1 MWAAGAVKVS
11 GCLAAFS
18 VTLRRCLKLG
28 AAMAKSKFEYVRDFE
43 ADDTCLAHC
52 WVVVRL
58 DGRNFHRFAE
68 KHNFAKPND
77 SRALHLMTKCAQT
90 VMEELEDIVI
100 AYGQSDEYSFVFK
113 RKSNWFKRRARP
125 CHGVELISCIFSFLA
140 PPTVP
145 FASKFMTHVVSQ
157 FASSYVFYWRDYFED
172 QPLLYPP
179 GFDGRVVV
187 YPSNQTLKDY
197 LSWRQADCHINNLY
211 NTVFWALV
219 QQSGLTPIQAQERL
233 QGTLTADK
241 NEILFSEFNINYNNE
256 PLMYRKG
263 TVLIWQKVDEV
274 TTKEVRLPAEMEG
287 RKMVVTRTR
296 TKAVPLH
303 CDVIGDAF
311 WKEHP
316 EILHEDS

>member
-1 MWAAGAVKVS
+1 MAVAAARAAHFPHFSLTLPFSRSSLVAVVLS
-11 GCLAAFS
+11 YPSPAQSARQWCCPGNCGSALLTSRFS
-18 VTLRRCLKLG
+18 
-28 AAMAKSKFEYVRDFE
+28 
-43 ADDTCLAHC
+43 
-52 WVVVRL
+52 
-58 DGRNFHRFAE
+58 E

-77 SRALHLMTKCAQT
+77 SRALYLMTKCAQT

-113 RKSNWFKRRARP
+113 RKSNWFKRRA
-125 CHGVELISCIFSFLA
+125 
-140 PPTVP
+140 
-145 FASKFMTHVVSQ
+145 SKFMTHVASQ

-187 YPSNQTLKDY
+187 YPNNQTLKDY

-219 QQSGLTPIQAQERL
+219 QQSGLTPVQAQGRL
-233 QGTLTADK
+233 QGTLAADK

-263 TVLIWQKVDEV
+263 TVLIWQKCQYCN
-274 TTKEVRLPAEMEG
+274 L
-287 RKMVVTRTR
+287 
-296 TKAVPLH
+296 L
-303 CDVIGDAF
+303 
-311 WKEHP
+311 
-316 EILHEDS
+316 

>member
-1 MWAAGAVKVS
+1 MWVAGAVKVS

-145 FASKFMTHVVSQ
+145 FAS
-157 FASSYVFYWRDYFED
+157 
-172 QPLLYPP
+172 
-179 GFDGRVVV
+179 FDGRVVV

>member
-1 MWAAGAVKVS
+1 MYS
-11 GCLAAFS
+11 GSSAITFVISPMRFS
-18 VTLRRCLKLG
+18 
-28 AAMAKSKFEYVRDFE
+28 
-43 ADDTCLAHC
+43 
-52 WVVVRL
+52 
-58 DGRNFHRFAE
+58 E

-113 RKSNWFKRRARP
+113 RKSNWFKRRA
-125 CHGVELISCIFSFLA
+125 
-140 PPTVP
+140 
-145 FASKFMTHVVSQ
+145 SKFMTHVASQ

-211 NTVFWALV
+211 NTVFWALI
-219 QQSGLTPIQAQERL
+219 QQAGLTPAQAQGRL
-233 QGTLTADK
+233 QGTLAADK

-256 PLMYRKG
+256 PAMYRKG
-263 TVLIWQKVDEV
+263 TVLIWQKVGEV
-274 TTKEVRLPAEMEG
+274 MTKEVKLPAEMEG
-287 RKMVVTRTR
+287 KKMAVTRTR
-296 TKAVPLH
+296 SKPVPLH
-303 CDVIGDAF
+303 CDIIGDAF

-316 EILHEDS
+316 EILDDDS

>member
-1 MWAAGAVKVS
+1 MWPFSAAELGSRFTAT
-11 GCLAAFS
+11 S
-18 VTLRRCLKLG
+18 VTLRRCLRLG
-28 AAMAKSKFEYVRDFE
+28 VTMAKSKFEYVRDFE
-43 ADDTCLAHC
+43 ADDTCLPHC

-77 SRALHLMTKCAQT
+77 SRALQLMTKCAQT

-100 AYGQSDEYSFVFK
+100 AYGQSDEYSFVFR
-113 RKSNWFKRRARP
+113 RKSNWFKRRA
-125 CHGVELISCIFSFLA
+125 
-140 PPTVP
+140 
-145 FASKFMTHVVSQ
+145 SKFMTLVASQ

-179 GFDGRVVV
+179 GFDGRVVL

-219 QQSGLTPIQAQERL
+219 QQSGLTPVQAQERL
-233 QGTLTADK
+233 KGTLAGDK
-241 NEILFSEFNINYNNE
+241 NEILFSQFHINYNDE
-256 PLMYRKG
+256 PQMYRKG
-263 TVLIWQKVDEV
+263 TVLVWQKVDEV
-274 TTKEVRLPAEMEG
+274 RTQEVRLPAEMEG
-287 RKMVVTRTR
+287 ERMTVTRTR
-296 TKAVPLH
+296 TRPVPLY
-303 CDVIGDAF
+303 CDLIGDAF

-316 EILHEDS
+316 DILTGEN

>member
-1 MWAAGAVKVS
+1 MWASCNVKIRNCPSAAAAV
-11 GCLAAFS
+11 
-18 VTLRRCLKLG
+18 LRRYLRLR
-28 AAMAKSKFEYVRDFE
+28 ATMAKSKFEYVRDFE

-113 RKSNWFKRRARP
+113 RKSNWFKRRA
-125 CHGVELISCIFSFLA
+125 
-140 PPTVP
+140 
-145 FASKFMTHVVSQ
+145 SKFMTHVASQ

-179 GFDGRVVV
+179 GFDGR
-187 YPSNQTLKDY
+187 
-197 LSWRQADCHINNLY
+197 
-211 NTVFWALV
+211 
-219 QQSGLTPIQAQERL
+219 
-233 QGTLTADK
+233 GTLAADK

-256 PLMYRKG
+256 PPMYRKG
-263 TVLIWQKVDEV
+263 TVLLWQKVDEV
-274 TTKEVRLPAEMEG
+274 TTKEVKLPVEMEG
-287 RKMVVTRTR
+287 KKMAVTRTR
-296 TKAVPLH
+296 TKPVPLH
-303 CDVIGDAF
+303 CDIIGDAF

-316 EILHEDS
+316 EILDEDS

>member
-1 MWAAGAVKVS
+1 MWAAGAVKVRR
-11 GCLAAFS
+11 CLAATS
-18 VTLRRCLKLG
+18 VPLRRCLKLG

-68 KHNFAKPND
+68 KHNFTKPND

-113 RKSNWFKRRARP
+113 RKSNWFKRRA
-125 CHGVELISCIFSFLA
+125 
-140 PPTVP
+140 
-145 FASKFMTHVVSQ
+145 SKFMTHVVSQ

-172 QPLLYPP
+172 QPLRYPP

-233 QGTLTADK
+233 Q
-241 NEILFSEFNINYNNE
+241 
-256 PLMYRKG
+256 
-263 TVLIWQKVDEV
+263 VDEV
-274 TTKEVRLPAEMEG
+274 MTKEVRLPAEMEG
-287 RKMVVTRTR
+287 KKMVVTRTR

-303 CDVIGDAF
+303 CDIIGDAF

-316 EILHEDS
+316 EILDEDS

>member
-1 MWAAGAVKVS
+1 
-11 GCLAAFS
+11 
-18 VTLRRCLKLG
+18 
-28 AAMAKSKFEYVRDFE
+28 MAKSKFEYVRDFE

-68 KHNFAKPND
+68 KHNFTKPND

-140 PPTVP
+140 PPIVP
-145 FASKFMTHVVSQ
+145 FAS
-157 FASSYVFYWRDYFED
+157 
-172 QPLLYPP
+172 
-179 GFDGRVVV
+179 FDGRVVV

-256 PLMYRKG
+256 PPMYRKG

-287 RKMVVTRTR
+287 RKMLVTRTR

>member
-1 MWAAGAVKVS
+1 MWTACTVKVLD
-11 GCLAAFS
+11 CLASTS
-18 VTLRRCLKLG
+18 VILKRCLRLG

-43 ADDTCLAHC
+43 ADDTCLPHC

-77 SRALHLMTKCAQT
+77 SRALHLMNKCAQT

-100 AYGQSDEYSFVFK
+100 AYGQSDEYSFVFR
-113 RKSNWFKRRARP
+113 RKSNWFKRRASTHWP
-125 CHGVELISCIFSFLA
+125 YHGIELISYIFFSCSTQRAL
-140 PPTVP
+140 
-145 FASKFMTHVVSQ
+145 HL
-157 FASSYVFYWRDYFED
+157 

-211 NTVFWALV
+211 NTVFWALI
-219 QQSGLTPIQAQERL
+219 QQSGLTPVQAQERL
-233 QGTLTADK
+233 QGTLAADK
-241 NEILFSEFNINYNNE
+241 NEILFSEFNTNYNNE

-274 TTKEVRLPAEMEG
+274 TTKEVKLPAEMEG
-287 RKMVVTRTR
+287 KKMAVTRIR
-296 TKAVPLH
+296 TKPVPLH
-303 CDVIGDAF
+303 CDIIGDAF

-316 EILHEDS
+316 EILYEDS

>member
-1 MWAAGAVKVS
+1 MLASTTARATLRRHRNFRGGALWCFHFRGGNV
-11 GCLAAFS
+11 GCRRRES
-18 VTLRRCLKLG
+18 SRRCLKLG

-68 KHNFAKPND
+68 KHNFTKPND

-113 RKSNWFKRRARP
+113 RKSNWFKRRARIFP
-125 CHGVELISCIFSFLA
+125 TSIWLLLILITDLQ
-140 PPTVP
+140 TVV
-145 FASKFMTHVVSQ
+145 FAT
-157 FASSYVFYWRDYFED
+157 AEC
-172 QPLLYPP
+172 
-179 GFDGRVVV
+179 FDGRVVV

-287 RKMVVTRTR
+287 KKMVVTRTR

-303 CDVIGDAF
+303 CDIIGDAF

-316 EILHEDS
+316 EILDEDS

>member
-1 MWAAGAVKVS
+1 MWAFRAARIGNL
-11 GCLAAFS
+11 LAATS
-18 VTLRRCLKLG
+18 VTLRRCLRLG
-28 AAMAKSKFEYVRDFE
+28 VAMAKSKFEYVRNFE
-43 ADDTCLAHC
+43 VEDTCLPHC

-100 AYGQSDEYSFVFK
+100 AYGQSDEYSFVFRK
-113 RKSNWFKRRARP
+113 KSNWFKRRA
-125 CHGVELISCIFSFLA
+125 
-140 PPTVP
+140 
-145 FASKFMTHVVSQ
+145 SKFMTLVASQ

-179 GFDGRVVV
+179 GFDGRVVL

-211 NTVFWALV
+211 NTVFWALI
-219 QQSGLTPIQAQERL
+219 QQSGLTPIQAQQRL
-233 QGTLTADK
+233 KGTLTADK
-241 NEILFSEFNINYNNE
+241 NEILFSEFHINYNNE
-256 PLMYRKG
+256 PHMYRKG
-263 TVLIWQKVDEV
+263 TVLVWQKVNEV
-274 TTKEVRLPAEMEG
+274 RTQEVRLPAEMEG
-287 RKMVVTRTR
+287 EKMAVTRTR
-296 TKAVPLH
+296 TRLVALY
-303 CDVIGDAF
+303 CDLIGDAF

-316 EILHEDS
+316 EILEEEN